1 MGTGS
6 PPSPRSEAP
15 NERQQLVQQLLEER
29 RQRLEQKLAETE
41 IPNAYLDF
49 LLVNI

>member
-15 NERQQLVQQLLEER
+15 NE

>member
-6 PPSPRSEAP
+6 PPSPRSEA

-41 IPNAYLDF
+41 IPNTYLD
-49 LLVNI
+49 LL